1 MARAKLEG
9 IDLAGVSSM
18 RAREAAWVAGH
29 YVGGETRGLKVKSQK
44 SNPRFSQKAREMGH
58 PAEIGFSRH
67 EHIFQTEN

>member
-1 MARAKLEG
+1 MGRAKLEG

-44 SNPRFSQKAREMGH
+44 SNPRFPQKAREMGH
-58 PAEIGFSRH
+58 PAGGEGSRLQRLRNSS
-67 EHIFQTEN
+67 I